1 MLESLF
7 ASSSHFFF
15 VETFRGEEPQQYVYV
30 HSTNISQSKKMT
42 MMKMKEGEWKDEVM
56 KRRTKKIPWRNSDFT
71 FISSTQRWTRVC
83 LCYEVTVLFINNANN
98 RFILCLWTTST
109 QRTFRKSA
117 DPSIVF
123 CIIEIIS
130 IEKWTFNLW
139 KSTHLSINALTGLI
153 LNQYYDIV
161 SPPAYFM
168 VTYYESSFK
177 CFEWSS

>member
-15 VETFRGEEPQQYVYV
+15 VETYRGEEPQQYVYV
-30 HSTNISQSKKMT
+30 HTTNVSQSKK
-42 MMKMKEGEWKDEVM
+42 MMKMKEGEWKDEVI
-56 KRRTKKIPWRNSDFT
+56 KRRTKKIPWRNSDF
-71 FISSTQRWTRVC
+71 SSNQRWTRVC

-98 RFILCLWTTST
+98 RFIFCLWTTSRR
-109 QRTFRKSA
+109 RTFRKSA

-123 CIIEIIS
+123 WIIEIIS
-130 IEKWTFNLW
+130 IEKWTTFNLW

-168 VTYYESSFK
+168 VTSYESSFRY
-177 CFEWSS
+177 FELSS